1 MMSNEFEEAFSEFL
15 DRQTYDEAESALFD
29 VVRAAFLAGWKAAGG
44 TGSDSPPDSSV
55 AGAGRRV
62 FRPDLSVRAV
72 GPGLRIPGAIH
83 IRPGWIEGAA
93 GVPRWADTAAG
104 EGDRLPSP

>member
-44 TGSDSPPDSSV
+44 LAPIPRRILQLLEQEGEFSD
-55 AGAGRRV
+55 R
-62 FRPDLSVRAV
+62 
-72 GPGLRIPGAIH
+72 
-83 IRPGWIEGAA
+83 
-93 GVPRWADTAAG
+93 T
-104 EGDRLPSP
+104 